1 MSRVGDVV
9 HQPRLTLL
17 SIGATILLIVGVG
30 LLAVGARAHDDT
42 WKTIGGAALGSGLAV
57 IVGTLTG
64 REAVHQQYAKE
75 ANLRRKTDSYG
86 PLHEEFKAL
95 RETLDQARAD
105 DAPYPRQIATAAP
118 VTEMPLFGLP
128 ERDGPTLR
136 TWSAFEGNYH
146 ADDFSTVARATFDRT
161 QEAARDYNAAMDSAV
176 QATVD
181 ALGPRIET
189 AINEVVV
196 SPEYR
201 RAHDEIVKQ
210 QAQPQATGVFS
221 PDRSW
226 VAWLAGD
233 VLRPGE
239 SSNAIAATMATSWAT
254 VWLTPVAEMPTAGW
268 LLAGRSDLA
277 TTAVEATFRHPTV
290 TSGPPPPGWVAG
302 IIAHAA
308 ADLAAAAAFQRARA
322 AFDRLH
328 TDVREGERAL
338 ERGLRVIRDKYEG
351 GAPLV

>member
-1 MSRVGDVV
+1 MRTTLSQWSRLNSLAVV
-9 HQPRLTLL
+9 
-17 SIGATILLIVGVG
+17 ATILLIAGG
-30 LLAVGARAHDDT
+30 ILLVVGARAHDDT
-42 WKTIGGAALGSGLAV
+42 CKTVGGIVLGSGLTV
-57 IVGTLTG
+57 VVGTLTG

-95 RETLDQARAD
+95 RETLDQMRAGD
-105 DAPYPRQIATAAP
+105 TPYPRRIATAAL

-146 ADDFSTVARATFDRT
+146 ADDFSAVARATFHRA
-161 QEAARDYNAAMDSAV
+161 QEAARDYNAAMDNAV

-181 ALGPRIET
+181 VLGPRIET

-210 QAQPQATGVFS
+210 QAQPQAAGVFP

-233 VLRPGE
+233 LLRPGE

-254 VWLTPVAEMPTAGW
+254 TWLTPVAEMPTAGW

-290 TSGPPPPGWVAG
+290 TSGPPPPGWVAR
-302 IIAHAA
+302 IITQAATDMA
-308 ADLAAAAAFQRARA
+308 ADAAFERARA
-322 AFDRLH
+322 AFRRLH
-328 TDVREGERAL
+328 TDVLEGERAL
-338 ERGLRVIRDKYEG
+338 ERGLCIIRDRYEG
-351 GAPLV
+351 GELLV